1 MDGQDI
7 FPIILTI
14 IGSGSLVVSI
24 AVVVIQHRLQ
34 QLQILEEKLR
44 DERRKVY
51 LDVLRPL
58 IFCFKKGSTNEELV
72 TLINDLDYRKS
83 TVDLSLVGSDEVVRA
98 WGDLMQHF
106 YTSQNISKEQSD
118 MKNVQLVAKLLL
130 TIRKDFNSKK
140 TQLDAYDMLR
150 HMLTDL
156 HRFSRSD
163 INL

>member
-1 MDGQDI
+1 MDGMDLT
-7 FPIILTI
+7 PIILAI

-34 QLQILEEKLR
+34 KLQLLEEKLR

-58 IFCFKKGSTNEELV
+58 ILCFKKGTTEDEFTSL
-72 TLINDLDYRKS
+72 LNDIEYRKS
-83 TVDLSLVGSDEVVRA
+83 TVDLSLIGSDDVVRA

-106 YTSQNISKEQSD
+106 YTTKNIPKEQSD
-118 MKNVQLVAKLLL
+118 MKNVKLVAKLLL
-130 TIRKDFNSKK
+130 TIRKDFNRNK

-156 HRFSRSD
+156 YRFSRSD
-163 INL
+163 INS